1 MSTKNKAML
10 VGRALAFSA
19 LMLFIEF
26 NTLSYDYNWV
36 TSIAIFIG
44 VILVNY
50 FWSTEKIL
58 GKGVYYEGIYKI
70 SFLKHFGMRALQI
83 AAVLALCNAN
93 SISKNLLQDW
103 LISVAAC
110 AVICAVETWFI
121 CMARKKMANEER

>member
-26 NTLSYDYNWV
+26 NTLSYKYNWV
-36 TSIAIFIG
+36 TSLAMVSG
-44 VILVNY
+44 VIIVNY
-50 FWSTEKIL
+50 VCSTEKIL
-58 GKGVYYEGIYKI
+58 GKGVYYDGIYKI
-70 SFLKHFGMRALQI
+70 SPLKHLGMRALQI
-83 AAVLALCNAN
+83 AGFIALCNAK

-110 AVICAVETWFI
+110 AVISAVETWFI
-121 CMARKKMANEER
+121 CMAKEKMANE